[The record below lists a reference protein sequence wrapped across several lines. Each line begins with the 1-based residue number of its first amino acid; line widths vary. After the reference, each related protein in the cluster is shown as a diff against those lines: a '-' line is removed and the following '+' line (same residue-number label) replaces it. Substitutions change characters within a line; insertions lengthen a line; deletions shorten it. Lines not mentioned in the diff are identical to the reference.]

1 MAGSPSHSVRDIQEP
16 PRSWVGVCAAPRTVL
31 YSGRTRNGACL
42 FRLGQY
48 CGRSIRN
55 RAAATQS
62 QRRRRRGGTGGQSLE
77 RPAQAAGE
85 IRIVLPPLRDVCLL
99 LIGRFMRPHGATV
112 RRAKSRRLTYCFDR
126 LRMRTLGSLT
136 TVPETPVVRNARQP
150 FVSDDPFPRRNRSGR
165 NERRPTF
172 RFHRNSALCARRISS
187 VKNRAEKVHPAGKRK
202 SAEAQHLMPAGDAL

>member
-62 QRRRRRGGTGGQSLE
+62 QRRRRRDGTGGQSLE

-172 RFHRNSALCARRISS
+172 RFHRNTALRARRISS
-187 VKNRAEKVHPAGKRK
+187 VKNRAEKMHPAGKRK
-202 SAEAQHLMPAGDAL
+202 SAEAQHLVPAGDAL